1 MIFLLKICINFR
13 TQVLRLS
20 AGYSF
25 LPHSFIFKSPSNFFC
40 LDLKVSEKMPPGK
53 KPTGKKHPRK
63 LPSGNMPTRKIA
75 PWKNSPRKNAPQEN
89 WKFWMWVFLEKT
101 YTKYDL
107 LRTCFSRILAKDKK
121 ANVVRNMCLTEQSF
135 LNKITTGCSWNFSF
149 LEVCMHLIANFT
161 WKDTSFERI
170 PSRCYGIFL
179 IWTYRSRRT
188 QVF

>member
-1 MIFLLKICINFR
+1 
-13 TQVLRLS
+13 
-20 AGYSF
+20 
-25 LPHSFIFKSPSNFFC
+25 
-40 LDLKVSEKMPPGK
+40 MPPGK

-63 LPSGNMPTRKIA
+63 LLSGNMPPGKLTPGKTTHGKMPSKKI
-75 PWKNSPRKNAPQEN
+75 EN
-89 WKFWMWVFLEKT
+89 FECEFSLKKT

-107 LRTCFSRILAKDKK
+107 LPTCFSRILAKDKK
-121 ANVVRNMCLTEQSF
+121 ANVVRNICLTEQSF
-135 LNKITTGCSWNFSF
+135 LNKVTTGCSWNFSF

-179 IWTYRSRRT
+179 IWTYRSSRT